1 MYTNDSINYC
11 KPILIQV
18 PEIFARFTRALLSQ
32 TFLVANQSLPYGFY
46 NNMDINKASRPKI
59 VCRELGSLYL
69 VTHEM
74 KSQVKVGLQ
83 YGNLVTVLYTIY
95 IFYPNK

>member
-18 PEIFARFTRALLSQ
+18 PEIFARFTRPLLSQ

-46 NNMDINKASRPKI
+46 NNMDIN
-59 VCRELGSLYL
+59 
-69 VTHEM
+69 
-74 KSQVKVGLQ
+74 
-83 YGNLVTVLYTIY
+83 TVRLHGQKL
-95 IFYPNK
+95 FAEN

>member
-1 MYTNDSINYC
+1 MYTMYTNDSINYC

-46 NNMDINKASRPKI
+46 
-59 VCRELGSLYL
+59 L

>member
-1 MYTNDSINYC
+1 MYTNNSINYC

-32 TFLVANQSLPYGFY
+32 TFLVANQSLLYGFY

-59 VCRELGSLYL
+59 VCREPVYIWLL
-69 VTHEM
+69 M
-74 KSQVKVGLQ
+74 K
-83 YGNLVTVLYTIY
+83 
-95 IFYPNK
+95 

>member
-1 MYTNDSINYC
+1 MYTNNSINYC

-32 TFLVANQSLPYGFY
+32 TFLVANQSLLYGFY

-59 VCRELGSLYL
+59 GRRELVYIWLL
-69 VTHEM
+69 M
-74 KSQVKVGLQ
+74 K
-83 YGNLVTVLYTIY
+83 
-95 IFYPNK
+95 

>member
-32 TFLVANQSLPYGFY
+32 TFLVANQSLSYGFY
-46 NNMDINKASRPKI
+46 NNLDIDKASMSKI
-59 VCRELGSLYL
+59 GHRKL
-69 VTHEM
+69 V
-74 KSQVKVGLQ
+74 
-83 YGNLVTVLYTIY
+83 YNW
-95 IFYPNK
+95 

>member
-32 TFLVANQSLPYGFY
+32 TFLVANQSLLYGFY
-46 NNMDINKASRPKI
+46 NNMDINKASWPKI
-59 VCRELGSLYL
+59 VCRELVYIWLL
-69 VTHEM
+69 M
-74 KSQVKVGLQ
+74 K
-83 YGNLVTVLYTIY
+83 
-95 IFYPNK
+95 